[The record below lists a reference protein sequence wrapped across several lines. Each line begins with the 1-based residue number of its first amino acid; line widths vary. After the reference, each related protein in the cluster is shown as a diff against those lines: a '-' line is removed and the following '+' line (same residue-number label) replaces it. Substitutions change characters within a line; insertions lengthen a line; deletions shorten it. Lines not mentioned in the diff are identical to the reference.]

1 MNDEFAEVGDAEGE
15 FGDQVGVVEVE
26 KARAELSR
34 DGGGVGD
41 GSARVETTIW
51 RADNWIPELVGKGG
65 RHPVVEE
72 GRKSAVAPSRE
83 KEEVV
88 VELGSGWRRGGRR
101 RGV

>member
-51 RADNWIPELVGKGG
+51 WAD
-65 RHPVVEE
+65 H
-72 GRKSAVAPSRE
+72 
-83 KEEVV
+83 
-88 VELGSGWRRGGRR
+88 
-101 RGV
+101 